1 MRRKVVGFPAERS
14 PPPGEIINQLLYREE
29 EDVRIRLVFALLI
42 LSAAVGLTP
51 AQASSHREAPGIT
64 KMPKV
69 DGTDLYMFNSYES
82 GRSGYVTLI
91 ADYQPFQPPCGG
103 PNYFFL
109 DPDALYR
116 IHIDNTGDGVED
128 ITFQFRVA
136 PRLVDIK
143 LPVGGQSVSVP
154 LYNVGPFQNDAP
166 GARSPNLNIVESFTM
181 WVIRGKVGGGAHPGG
196 NGFATSPSG
205 GSRFAKPADN
215 VGQKSVADYEDY
227 AANFIQE
234 FRFPGCQNGNA
245 IGRVFLGQR
254 KEPFAVNVGEIFDL
268 INLNPIGARNGEPN
282 PLDRLQHHHDRAR
295 GPQGV
300 PDAER
305 QPTRS
310 SAAGRRP
317 RCRATA
323 SLTQNPTFKNP
334 TNSSGDF
341 VQVSRLGMPLV
352 NEVVIGLKDKDL
364 FNAASPK
371 GDAALA
377 TYITNPTLPAII
389 QVLFGSAGV
398 LAPTNFPRRD
408 LVAAFAT
415 GIQGL
420 NFLSD
425 GQPHEMHAPQHVD
438 RGQARRAAEQ
448 PRRAR
453 RRHRRLPQRPP
464 ARATTSPTSS
474 CGWPWACS
482 ATPSRAS
489 TATPRTLPRAP
500 SPTPTRCSRTPA
512 SSTAPS
518 PTCGRRF
525 RARRTVPTG

>member
-1 MRRKVVGFPAERS
+1 MPAAGRN
-14 PPPGEIINQLLYREE
+14 INELLYREE

-42 LSAAVGLTP
+42 LSAAVSMVP

-64 KMPKV
+64 KSPKV

-82 GRSGYVTLI
+82 GRSGFTTLI
-91 ADYQPFQPPCGG
+91 ADFQPFQPPFGG

-109 DPDALYR
+109 DPDAFYR

-136 PRLVDIK
+136 PRLADLKV
-143 LPVGGQSVSVP
+143 PVGGQNVSVP
-154 LYNVGPFQNDAP
+154 LYNIGQFQNDAP
-166 GARSPNLNIVESFTM
+166 GGRSGNLNIVESFTM
-181 WVIRGKVGGGAHPGG
+181 WVIRGAVNSRGT
-196 NGFATSPSG
+196 NGTFATSPSG
-205 GSRFAKPADN
+205 GARFAKPADN
-215 VGQKSVADYEDY
+215 VGEKSVPDY
-227 AANFIQE
+227 ASYVANFVQD

-245 IGRVFLGQR
+245 LGRVFVGQR
-254 KEPFAVNVGEIFDL
+254 KEPFAVNVGEVFDL
-268 INLNPIGARNGEPN
+268 INLNPIGSRNGEPN
-282 PLDRLQHHHDRAR
+282 PLENYNITTIALE
-295 GPQGV
+295 V
-300 PDAER
+300 PTACLT
-305 QPTRS
+305 QN
-310 SAAGRRP
+310 AGNP
-317 RCRATA
+317 VIGGWQTA
-323 SLTQNPTFKNP
+323 SLPRNRVLTQTPTFTNP

-389 QVLFGSAGV
+389 QVLFGAAGV

-425 GQPHEMHAPQHVD
+425 GQPHEMMRLNTSIAAKPSAQQNNLGVLGGDTAGFPNGRRPGDDVTDIELRVAMGVLCHAFPGVYCN
-438 RGQARRAAEQ
+438 
-448 PRRAR
+448 
-453 RRHRRLPQRPP
+453 P
-464 ARATTSPTSS
+464 ADA
-474 CGWPWACS
+474 
-482 ATPSRAS
+482 PSG
-489 TATPRTLPRAP
+489 TLPYTDQVLQDASQFDSTFPYLRAP
-500 SPTPTRCSRTPA
+500 LPGSPNGANGVGALP
-512 SSTAPS
+512 
-518 PTCGRRF
+518 
-525 RARRTVPTG
+525 

>member
-1 MRRKVVGFPAERS
+1 
-14 PPPGEIINQLLYREE
+14 
-29 EDVRIRLVFALLI
+29 VRIRLVFALLI
-42 LSAAVGLTP
+42 LSAAVSMVP

-69 DGTDLYMFNSYES
+69 DSTDLYMFNSYES
-82 GRSGYVTLI
+82 GRSGYTTLI
-91 ADYQPFQPPCGG
+91 ADYQPFQPPWGG

-143 LPVGGQSVSVP
+143 LPVGGQNVSVP

-181 WVIRGKVGGGAHPGG
+181 WVIRGAVNAGG
-196 NGFATSPSG
+196 NNSSFATSPSG
-205 GSRFAKPADN
+205 GTRFGKPADN
-215 VGQKSVADYEDY
+215 VGQKSVPDYGDY

-234 FRFPGCQNGNA
+234 FRFPGCQSGNA

-268 INLNPIGARNGEPN
+268 INLNPIGSRNGEPN
-282 PLDRLQHHHDRAR
+282 PLDRYNITTIALE
-295 GPQGV
+295 V
-300 PDAER
+300 PTGCLTQNASNPVIGGW
-305 QPTRS
+305 Q
-310 SAAGRRP
+310 
-317 RCRATA
+317 TA
-323 SLTQNPTFKNP
+323 SLPRNRALTQAPTFNNP
-334 TNSSGDF
+334 TNSNGDF

-425 GQPHEMHAPQHVD
+425 GQPHEMMRLNTSIAAKAAAQQNNLGVLAGDTAGFPNGRRPGDDVTDIELRVAMGVLCHAFPGVYCN
-438 RGQARRAAEQ
+438 
-448 PRRAR
+448 
-453 RRHRRLPQRPP
+453 P
-464 ARATTSPTSS
+464 ADA
-474 CGWPWACS
+474 
-482 ATPSRAS
+482 PSG
-489 TATPRTLPRAP
+489 TLPYTDQVLQDASQFDSVFPYLRPAIP
-500 SPTPTRCSRTPA
+500 GSPNSVNGVTSLP
-512 SSTAPS
+512 
-518 PTCGRRF
+518 
-525 RARRTVPTG
+525 

>member
-1 MRRKVVGFPAERS
+1 
-14 PPPGEIINQLLYREE
+14 
-29 EDVRIRLVFALLI
+29 VRIRLVFALLI

-51 AQASSHREAPGIT
+51 AKASSHREAPGIT

-69 DGTDLYMFNSYES
+69 DSTDLYMFNSYES
-82 GRSGYVTLI
+82 GRSGYTTLI
-91 ADYQPFQPPCGG
+91 ADFQPFQPPFGG

-143 LPVGGQSVSVP
+143 LPVGGQNVSIP
-154 LYNVGPFQNDAP
+154 LYNVGPFQNDQP

-181 WVIRGKVGGGAHPGG
+181 WVIRGQVGSSPHPGG
-196 NGFATSPSG
+196 SSFVTSPNG
-205 GSRFAKPADN
+205 GSRFGKPADN
-215 VGQKSVADYEDY
+215 VGEKSVQDYPAY

-234 FRFPGCQNGNA
+234 FRMPGCQGGNA

-254 KEPFAVNVGEIFDL
+254 KEPFAVNVGEVFDL
-268 INLNPIGARNGEPN
+268 INLNPLGSRNGEPN
-282 PLDRLQHHHDRAR
+282 PLENFNITTIAVE
-295 GPQGV
+295 V
-300 PDAER
+300 PTACLT
-305 QPTRS
+305 QNASNPVI
-310 SAAGRRP
+310 GGWQ
-317 RCRATA
+317 TA
-323 SLTQNPTFKNP
+323 SLPRNRVLTQTPTFMDP
-334 TNSSGDF
+334 TNSGGDF

-364 FNAASPK
+364 FNASSPK

-420 NFLSD
+420 NVLTD
-425 GQPHEMHAPQHVD
+425 GQPHEMMRLNTSIPAKASGVQNNLGVLGGDLAGFPNGRRPGDDVTDIELRVAMGVLCHAFPGVYCN
-438 RGQARRAAEQ
+438 
-448 PRRAR
+448 
-453 RRHRRLPQRPP
+453 P
-464 ARATTSPTSS
+464 ADA
-474 CGWPWACS
+474 
-482 ATPSRAS
+482 PSG
-489 TATPRTLPRAP
+489 TLPFTDQVLQDASQFDSTFPYIRPAIP
-500 SPTPTRCSRTPA
+500 GSPNGANGVFALP
-512 SSTAPS
+512 
-518 PTCGRRF
+518 
-525 RARRTVPTG
+525 